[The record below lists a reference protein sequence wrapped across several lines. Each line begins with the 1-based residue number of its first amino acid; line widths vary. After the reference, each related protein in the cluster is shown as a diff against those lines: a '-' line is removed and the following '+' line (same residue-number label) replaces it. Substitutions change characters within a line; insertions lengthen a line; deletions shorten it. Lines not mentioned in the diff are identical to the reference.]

1 MTLQFYNEKVFI
13 LGSAN
18 RLPPL
23 ANTWSHSALK
33 LGKCRIGDIFKL
45 EKHVDFSFWCHQC
58 IYLQYLL
65 YKFGCFVTR
74 KWREYCNSSSS
85 GIKPMHFPTLFLTS
99 EHHVHLVADE
109 IGSLLLLLL
118 VYFFFNDTLYQKNF
132 RFINNR
138 SVGLGN
144 KKIYK
149 EGKKSGKL
157 FLKD

>member
-1 MTLQFYNEKVFI
+1 
-13 LGSAN
+13 
-18 RLPPL
+18 
-23 ANTWSHSALK
+23 
-33 LGKCRIGDIFKL
+33 
-45 EKHVDFSFWCHQC
+45 
-58 IYLQYLL
+58 
-65 YKFGCFVTR
+65 
-74 KWREYCNSSSS
+74 
-85 GIKPMHFPTLFLTS
+85 MHFPTLFLTS